1 MVTYDVV
8 PEIESYLHTIGKSLH
23 SSLDDLEE
31 TTNKK
36 MSRVN
41 RGVDSGDEED
51 EKNDENADG
60 GQQER
65 GRSRKRP

>member
-31 TTNKK
+31 TSSKK
-36 MSRVN
+36 MSQVD
-41 RGVDSGDEED
+41 RGVASDDEEE
-51 EKNDENADG
+51 EKDDENADG
-60 GQQER
+60 QER
-65 GRSRKRP
+65 GRSRKRPK